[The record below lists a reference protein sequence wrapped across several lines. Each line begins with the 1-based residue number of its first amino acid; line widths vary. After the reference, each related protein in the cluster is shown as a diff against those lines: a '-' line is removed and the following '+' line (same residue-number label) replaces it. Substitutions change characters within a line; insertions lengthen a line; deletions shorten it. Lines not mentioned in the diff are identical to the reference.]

1 MQEPGNII
9 HKGDFKMV
17 SAVMDSSRVKS
28 WGKLIFFSF
37 LIWVFGWV
45 VGPYLENNI
54 STYKRIAQVVE
65 ERDIDSAAYMY
76 ADDVGSYD
84 GEYYLT
90 DSFKHS
96 KRDDYGMTKA
106 FFAGIISCFL
116 ILWFG
121 WRFIM
126 K

>member
-1 MQEPGNII
+1 MFSTII
-9 HKGDFKMV
+9 NNPK
-17 SAVMDSSRVKS
+17 AKS
-28 WGKLIFFSF
+28 WGKLVFFSF

-45 VGPYLENNI
+45 VGPYIENNI
-54 STYKRIAQVVE
+54 PIYNKIAQVVE

-76 ADDVGSYD
+76 MDSVGSYD
-84 GEYYLT
+84 GEYYLS

-96 KRDDYGMTKA
+96 QRNDYGMTKA

-121 WRFIM
+121 WRFLM
-126 K
+126 D

>member
-1 MQEPGNII
+1 MAPVVM
-9 HKGDFKMV
+9 KGPK
-17 SAVMDSSRVKS
+17 AKA
-28 WGKLIFFSF
+28 WGKLAFFSF
-37 LIWVFGWV
+37 LIWCFGWV
-45 VGPYLENNI
+45 VGPFFEKNI
-54 STYKRIAQVVE
+54 ATYDQIVQVVE

-76 ADDVGSYD
+76 MDTVGSYD

-106 FFAGIISCFL
+106 FVSGIISCFL
-116 ILWFG
+116 ILGFG

>member
-1 MQEPGNII
+1 VQGPVNV
-9 HKGDFKMV
+9 HKGDLNMTT
-17 SAVMDSSRVKS
+17 AVVNFPKK
-28 WGKLIFFSF
+28 WGKLIFYSF

-45 VGPYLENNI
+45 VGPYIEKNI
-54 STYKRIAQVVE
+54 PIYDQIVQIVE

-76 ADDVGSYD
+76 MDTVGSYD

-96 KRDDYGMTKA
+96 QRDDYGMTKA
-106 FFAGIISCFL
+106 FFSGIISCFL
-116 ILWFG
+116 ILGFG
-121 WRFIM
+121 WRFMM

>member
-1 MQEPGNII
+1 MSAAII
-9 HKGDFKMV
+9 NNPR
-17 SAVMDSSRVKS
+17 AKS
-28 WGKLIFFSF
+28 WGKLVFFSF

-45 VGPYLENNI
+45 VGPYIEKNI
-54 STYKRIAQVVE
+54 PTYNQIAQIVE

-76 ADDVGSYD
+76 MDSVGSYD
-84 GEYYLT
+84 GEYYLA

-116 ILWFG
+116 ILGFG
-121 WRFIM
+121 WRFILE
-126 K
+126 